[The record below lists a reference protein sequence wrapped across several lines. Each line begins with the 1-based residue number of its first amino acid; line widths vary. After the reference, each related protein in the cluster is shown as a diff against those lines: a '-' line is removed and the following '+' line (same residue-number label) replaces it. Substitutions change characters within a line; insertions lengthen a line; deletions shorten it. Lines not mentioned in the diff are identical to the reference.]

1 MSEKRKVG
9 FVGLGDIGRHMAKH
23 LVCDRFDAHVF
34 DLVQE
39 AVDAAVAAGAIA
51 SPSVADMANT
61 CSYIGICVN
70 NASQVERVL
79 HGDDG
84 IFENAAE
91 GTMIAVH
98 STVTQAE
105 LLRWAEEARKR
116 GLRLIDVPMT
126 GGAAKSEEGTLCYMV
141 GGTEDDLADV
151 TPVLETSAEKIVHAG
166 PLGSGIAL
174 KLCNNF
180 MQYTSFTMLAEAAR
194 LADAC
199 GLSLDV
205 IAQVGSSNGVVD
217 PQSVTFVNG
226 RNGLAPAC
234 TDEQMVEIMEWAVIL
249 AHKDLDACL
258 ATAAEKGVVMPTAE
272 FIRERIDRVFYAR
285 DESRPPSKQA
295 TDD

>member
-1 MSEKRKVG
+1 MTEKRKVG
-9 FVGLGDIGRHMAKH
+9 FIGLGDIGRHMATH
-23 LVCDRFDAHVF
+23 LVCDQFEAYVF

-39 AVDAAVAAGAIA
+39 AVDALVAAGANA
-51 SPSVADMANT
+51 SSSVAELART
-61 CSYIGICVN
+61 CSYIGVCVN
-70 NASQVERVL
+70 NSSQVESVL
-79 HGDDG
+79 LGEEG
-84 IFENAAE
+84 VFANADK
-91 GTMIAVH
+91 GTMVVVH

-105 LLRWAEEARKR
+105 LLQWVAAAAEH
-116 GLRLIDVPMT
+116 GITLIDVPMT
-126 GGAAKSEEGTLCYMV
+126 GGASRSEAGTLCYMA
-141 GGTEDDLADV
+141 GGTAEDIANV
-151 TPVLETSAEKIVHAG
+151 SPVLETSAEKIVHAG
-166 PLGSGIAL
+166 PVGSGIAL

-258 ATAAEKGVVMPTAE
+258 ATAAEKGVTMPTAE
-272 FIRERIDRVFYAR
+272 YIRDRIENVFYAR
-285 DESRPPSKQA
+285 DESRPPAQ
-295 TDD
+295 